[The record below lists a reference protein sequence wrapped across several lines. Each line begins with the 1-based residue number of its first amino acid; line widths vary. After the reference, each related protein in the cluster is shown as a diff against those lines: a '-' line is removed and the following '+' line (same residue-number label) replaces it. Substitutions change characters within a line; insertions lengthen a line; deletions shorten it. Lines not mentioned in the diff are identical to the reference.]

1 MGSRRTIVIP
11 LGSAGD
17 VHPFVEVALALR
29 RRDHDV
35 SVMVNPHFA
44 PLLARVGLP
53 FVPVGTA
60 EDYHALLGHPD
71 LWHERRGV
79 RVLADAVRR
88 HGAETIRV
96 LRTQGGDGAPL
107 LVAPGAAFGARIVHE
122 ALGFPLVTLHLQP
135 SCFVSACETAV
146 PHARLRSIN
155 RWPAPLKR
163 LFLAVVDRLS
173 DRALGPGADA
183 LRAELGLPPVR
194 RILREWWHSPQR
206 VIGLFP
212 DWYAAVQPDW
222 PAQARLTGFPLPD
235 EADAAP
241 TPSLD
246 AWLLEADAAG
256 ARPVVF
262 VAGSNNRQA
271 SGFFRAG
278 AEACHRLGRRGL
290 LLTRFAEQVSQP
302 ASGRSPSRRVRAV
315 RPGAPAGG
323 GDCSSRR
330 HRHRRPGI
338 EGRVPAARHADRAGP
353 AGQRSPTGTAGGG
366 AHPAAGRLYRAECSA
381 RAGGVARIARH
392 RARLPGCGTPVRGGR
407 SRPADLRADRGDH
420 VNPVCDGR
428 HGH

>member
-1 MGSRRTIVIP
+1 MASRRIIVMP

-53 FVPVGTA
+53 FVPTGTA
-60 EDYHALLGHPD
+60 EEYHALLGHPD
-71 LWHERRGV
+71 LWHEHRGV
-79 RVLADAVRR
+79 RVLADAVQR
-88 HGAETIRV
+88 HGAQAIRL

-135 SCFVSACETAV
+135 SSFVSARDTAV

-173 DRALGPGADA
+173 DRALGPGANA

-194 RILREWWHSPQR
+194 HILREWWHSPQR

-212 DWYAAVQPDW
+212 DWYAPVQPDW
-222 PAQARLTGFPLPD
+222 PSQARLTGFPLPD

-246 AWLLEADAAG
+246 AWLSEADATG

-290 LLTRFAEQVSQP
+290 LLTRFAEQVP
-302 ASGRSPSRRVRAV
+302 SPLPTGVRHAEY
-315 RPGAPAGG
+315 APF
-323 GDCSSRR
+323 
-330 HRHRRPGI
+330 
-338 EGRVPAARHADRAGP
+338 GRVLPLAAAIVHHGGIGTAAQALRAGCPQLVMPTALDQPDNAARLERLGVAHTLPPAAFNGRNAARELDALLASNETRRACL
-353 AGQRSPTGTAGGG
+353 
-366 AHPAAGRLYRAECSA
+366 AAA
-381 RAGGVARIARH
+381 RRFEGID
-392 RARLPGCGTPVRGGR
+392 PVTRTCE
-407 SRPADLRADRGDH
+407 LIEEIM
-420 VNPVCDGR
+420 
-428 HGH
+428 